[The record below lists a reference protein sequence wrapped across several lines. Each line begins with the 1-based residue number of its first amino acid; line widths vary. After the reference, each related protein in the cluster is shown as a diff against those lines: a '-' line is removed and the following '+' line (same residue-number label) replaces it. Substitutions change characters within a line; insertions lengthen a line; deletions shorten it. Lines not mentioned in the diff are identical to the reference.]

1 MAKKH
6 YLPRTTPLRQQ
17 FLANFADKLP
27 GAYATK
33 YNITAAEVTA
43 VQNFRLWYDWCANSL
58 GHIRDRSR
66 SYTQFRDALAFGDG
80 ASGNLTPPQAFALPD
95 QPESGGN
102 PIVPVADG
110 FALVGSL
117 VTRIKSHLAYAVADG
132 QDLGIEGT
140 EEGIDPNLAKPVL
153 NIVLQAGRPL
163 VQWTK
168 QGFDSIEIQVDRG
181 NGFGF
186 LAIDS
191 EPDYLDTAPLP
202 APGQSAVWKY
212 KAIYRLHDEQ
222 VGQWSYVVTV
232 AVTG

>member
-1 MAKKH
+1 MAKKP
-6 YLPRTTPLRQQ
+6 YLPRTKIGQQ
-17 FLANFADKLP
+17 RFLANFADKLP

-33 YNITAAEVTA
+33 YNITPAEVTA
-43 VQNFRLWYDWCANSL
+43 VQNFRLWFDWSLNSL

-66 SYTQFRDALAFGDG
+66 SYTQFCDALAYGDG
-80 ASGNLTPPQAFALPD
+80 ASGNLTPPQPFVLPD

-132 QDLGIEGT
+132 EDLGIEGT
-140 EEGIDPNLAKPVL
+140 EEGIDPSLAKPVL

-163 VQWTK
+163 VKWTK
-168 QGFDSIEIQVDRG
+168 QGFDSLEIQVDRG
-181 NGFGF
+181 NGYGF
-186 LAIDS
+186 LAVDT

-222 VGQWSYVVTV
+222 VGQWSNPVSI